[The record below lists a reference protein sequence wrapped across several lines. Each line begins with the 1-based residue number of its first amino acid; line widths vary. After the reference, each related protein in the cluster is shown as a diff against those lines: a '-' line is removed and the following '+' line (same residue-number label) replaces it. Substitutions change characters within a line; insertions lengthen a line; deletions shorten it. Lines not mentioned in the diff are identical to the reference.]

1 MPKKETIMGKEAT
14 RIQPFPPAVGLQSQ
28 KEALQ
33 IVRRAQS
40 TGDAFDLASLID
52 TEAGI
57 TSIPSLVLFLPSF
70 TIQTCYFCG

>member
-1 MPKKETIMGKEAT
+1 MGKEAT